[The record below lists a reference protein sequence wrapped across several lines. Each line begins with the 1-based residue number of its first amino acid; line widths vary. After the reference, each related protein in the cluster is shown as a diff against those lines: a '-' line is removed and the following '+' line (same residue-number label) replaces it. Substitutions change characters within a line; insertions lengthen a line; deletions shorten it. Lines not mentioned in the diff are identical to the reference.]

1 MSKTLKE
8 IANSK
13 YELQEKIN
21 RLLEEYVEDNPE
33 VKLTNVNI
41 TINES
46 YNCDYKELTSVYT
59 EIILVVK

>member
-21 RLLEEYVEDNPE
+21 RLLEEYLEDNPE